1 MDFDYIVS
9 NFLNSKTCAV
19 RRILKTVRE
28 LKIYKTFYVRKQNI
42 YERLNY
48 TKLDILRKN
57 F

>member
-1 MDFDYIVS
+1 MDFDYIAQ
-9 NFLNSKTCAV
+9 NFLNSKTFVV

-28 LKIYKTFYVRKQNI
+28 LKIYKIFYVRKQNI